1 MGLGRA
7 ASGKIS
13 QLLDLDYASGW
24 NATYDDRLGIVA
36 GGQILFQ
43 HWPKI
48 AQSTKPGGAEQAVG
62 VEGVAELVSD
72 RTIRKQFGE
81 LYQKKYKWDM
91 KDFSEPIYIVR
102 PRVAFGLFEKKFMAS
117 ATRWT
122 FE

>member
-1 MGLGRA
+1 MIVWGLWLEGRFYFSTGQKSRKARNLA
-7 ASGKIS
+7 ANPRCVICSE
-13 QLLDLDYASGW
+13 
-24 NATYDDRLGIVA
+24 R
-36 GGQILFQ
+36 
-43 HWPKI
+43 
-48 AQSTKPGGAEQAVG
+48 AEQAVV

-117 ATRWT
+117 ASDGRSNRSYWIQG
-122 FE
+122 